1 MWGAPSHFRSG
12 VAANAMKVQVKVKVV
27 PNSGGNSSLDLVV
40 GPADDVASVKAR
52 VATSELI
59 PFTRQE
65 LQFDRQILQD
75 DDKLGDCG
83 VCEGSLLHLVVYAE
97 EDILVQQVSQLLRA
111 RDLSV
116 DELNLM
122 YSYKHG
128 ICIGRALQ
136 MLGQDINLKDFIN
149 KHPCFTIDGS
159 TISLLRDGC
168 KLKPFSAPQE
178 IENILRNS
186 ASGTM
191 EIQELSAKFAQKFNV
206 SLTSIVGLR
215 PLEFLEQQ
223 KNLFCIHGKLVSCIA
238 RMNEISQTMGT
249 GAEPAATTHSH
260 LLRGALSSE
269 RERYADLHE
278 RISSRLFP
286 KSMTHTLNRIIEA
299 LCAVVF
305 LNVAHVV
312 KGGSIGKGVPTVDAR
327 DAEVVFFVKGLP
339 PTGHSKWLPPL
350 LHSASGVL
358 LARMSTQSQLE
369 KVSVTADSVRL
380 GTKDG
385 ITIDLRFS
393 PVLESYSATIDL
405 LRAQASDAR
414 MLSRASFAK
423 ERVQFIAR
431 QPSHVKS
438 TIRLL
443 KWWRDQR
450 DWSSTRRRPSDE
462 VLELVAVY
470 SAVQTKPSDQCLAIA
485 NVMSLLS
492 RFNELRILWSNYYAK
507 SDVWEPL
514 LRQRPLLM
522 DPVNPFLNVADPE
535 CFDSTEL
542 VVFAS
547 TTRFFT

>member
-1 MWGAPSHFRSG
+1 
-12 VAANAMKVQVKVKVV
+12 MKVQVNVKVV
-27 PNSGGNSSLDLVV
+27 PNSGSNSSLDLVV
-40 GPADDVASVKAR
+40 GPTDDVASVKTR
-52 VATSELI
+52 VATSQLI
-59 PFTRQE
+59 PFTRRE
-65 LQFDRQILQD
+65 LQVNGQILQD
-75 DDKLGDCG
+75 EDKLGDRG
-83 VCEGSLLHLVVYAE
+83 VCDGSSLDVVVYAE

-116 DELNLM
+116 DELSLM
-122 YSYKHG
+122 YSYKQG
-128 ICIGRALQ
+128 VCIGRALQ
-136 MLGQDINLKDFIN
+136 MLGQDIKLKDFLS
-149 KHPCFTIDGS
+149 KQSCFTIDGS
-159 TISLLRDGC
+159 TISLLRDDC
-168 KLKPFSAPQE
+168 KLKPFSASRE
-178 IENILRNS
+178 IEKILRNS
-186 ASGTM
+186 VSGSM

-215 PLEFLEQQ
+215 PLEFLELQ
-223 KNLFCIHGKLVSCIA
+223 KNLFSVNGKLVSIA
-238 RMNEISQTMGT
+238 PMKEIDPTMGT
-249 GAEPAATTHSH
+249 VRKPVAATHSH
-260 LLRGALSSE
+260 LLGAALGTE
-269 RERYADLHE
+269 KERYVDLHE
-278 RISSRLFP
+278 RISSRLFLV
-286 KSMTHTLNRIIEA
+286 SMTQTLNRIIEA
-299 LCAVVF
+299 VCAALF

-358 LARMSTQSQLE
+358 LAQLGAQHEFE
-369 KVSVTADSVRL
+369 KVTVTADSVRL

-385 ITIDLRFS
+385 MIIDLRFS
-393 PVLESYSATIDL
+393 PVPESYSATIEL
-405 LRAQASDAR
+405 LRAQASDAK
-414 MLSRASFAK
+414 MLNRASFAK

-450 DWSSTRRRPSDE
+450 AWTSTRSRPSDE

-470 SAVQTKPSDQCLAIA
+470 SAVQTKPSDQRVAIA

-492 RFNELRILWSNYYAK
+492 RFNELRILWSNFYTK
-507 SDVWEPL
+507 SDVWAPL

-535 CFDSTEL
+535 GFDSVEL

-547 TTRFFT
+547 TTDFFT